1 MTISGS
7 SVITASPSA
16 SAFSDKP
23 GPDVLV
29 TPSAP
34 PYEAPKAAQMPPIS
48 SSAWKVSTLK
58 FLCLDSSCRMS
69 DAGVIG

>member
-1 MTISGS
+1 MTINGS
-7 SVITASPSA
+7 SVITPSPNASDL
-16 SAFSDKP
+16 SDRP

-34 PYEAPKAAQMPPIS
+34 PYEAPNAAQMPPIS
-48 SSAWKVSTLK
+48 SSAWNVKTLK
-58 FLCLDSSCRMS
+58 FLCLESSCRMS

>member
-1 MTISGS
+1 M
-7 SVITASPSA
+7 
-16 SAFSDKP
+16 P

-34 PYEAPKAAQMPPIS
+34 PYEAPIAAPIPAIS
-48 SSAWKVSTLK
+48 SSAWKVMTLK